1 MAKKNLMSL
10 MDGIMG
16 EDRKE
21 ETPVGEIRTEPAP
34 ESKPAAN
41 VEPAPEKP
49 APEKSVRKGPGRPK
63 KEAANETR
71 ATFIVN
77 NDLLRK
83 IKYISLVEGC
93 MQKDVLDRALQEYI
107 DAWQEENGKIRL
119 PRSK

>member
-34 ESKPAAN
+34 EPKPAAN

-49 APEKSVRKGPGRPK
+49 AQEKSVRKGPGRPK

-107 DAWQEENGKIRL
+107 DAWQEENGRIRL

>member
-21 ETPVGEIRTEPAP
+21 EAPVGEIRTESAP
-34 ESKPAAN
+34 EPKPAAN